1 MLYIYIH
8 VIIFTVPKFYYEFN
22 IFFFTWCSWWYCLLF
37 SVCFF
42 IFTSSSSSLLS
53 ISGMTIF
60 HVTSFIPVKVLLSL
74 IHYFCYI
81 HHHNNLVNIVV
92 SSKNRTRTLDLRK
105 NGTPKKRTCWKN
117 QTSGTKNFVVCLLS
131 HEDSA
136 EMFHV
141 DVQSRG
147 VQGFIFVQIAFEKCT
162 TIFYFEYDKVS
173 IKTTIAKL

>member
-1 MLYIYIH
+1 MVVILCIYMSSLYSPQILLWIQ
-8 VIIFTVPKFYYEFN
+8 E
-22 IFFFTWCSWWYCLLF
+22 FFFTWCTWWYCLLF

-42 IFTSSSSSLLS
+42 IFTSSSSLLLS

-92 SSKNRTRTLDLRK
+92 SSKNRTQTLDLRK

-131 HEDSA
+131 HERQCWNVSCW
-136 EMFHV
+136 
-141 DVQSRG
+141 
-147 VQGFIFVQIAFEKCT
+147 CT
-162 TIFYFEYDKVS
+162 K
-173 IKTTIAKL
+173 